1 MEGNRVQKETKK
13 GPDNPKKKALLI
25 GIGAAAV
32 VVVGAYAGLCA
43 WVGSSPAILKGVSV
57 GGVSVGGMTQE
68 QAKSALEDSLDQV
81 KDLTVPLEYGTWSG
95 SIPGTA
101 LSLNAEDCA
110 RQAWETGR
118 SNFILQ
124 GGAYLGSLLGMDQ
137 EVDLS
142 LDWSE
147 DGQKQLNALLDEADQ
162 LAGGGITQAA
172 YVIDGDQLKITK
184 GVTGVAIDREKS
196 EEQVK
201 QALKDELEEKLR
213 GETVQPET
221 VTLTAHEESPQ
232 EPDFQAMYEE
242 LHTEP
247 VDATVDPQTYQ
258 ATDSVVGVDFDVEQA
273 KTAYESAAEG
283 ETVSIPLTLTQPKET
298 KESLQAKLFRD
309 LLGSGTTNVSG
320 SSNRKHNVKLS
331 AEACNG
337 VVLMPGEVFS
347 YNNTTGSRSAS
358 KGYLSAP
365 VYSGGASVDEVGGGI
380 CQTSSTIY
388 YAVLHTTLEVVER
401 KAHMYNTGYVD
412 EGMDATVYYGL
423 TDFRFKNNT
432 NYPVK
437 IVTRSYDQGGKR
449 KLTVE
454 IYGTN
459 ETGYY
464 AVPKSTTYD
473 WVSPTTQ
480 YKADSSIPRGTTKVD
495 SKQNPYTGVSASTY
509 RYIYDKNGNL
519 VEKQQMTSSTY
530 KMRPKTILY
539 NPADGD
545 PSTWVG
551 GKPSQPQTQPET
563 PATQPETPATQPET
577 PVTQPETPATQPET
591 PAETPTE
598 TPAETP
604 AEQSAASSSQTA

>member
-1 MEGNRVQKETKK
+1 MEGKRVRNEGTKHPRK
-13 GPDNPKKKALLI
+13 TNKKKNKLLL
-25 GIGAAAV
+25 GLCAV
-32 VVVGAYAGLCA
+32 VVVIVCAYVGLCA
-43 WVGSSPAILKGVSV
+43 WVGSSQQILKGVTV
-57 GGVSVGGMTQE
+57 GGVPVGGMTQE
-68 QAKSALEDSLDQV
+68 QAKTVLDESME
-81 KDLTVPLEYGTWSG
+81 KATAITLPLEYGTWSG
-95 SIPGTA
+95 SIGGDA
-101 LSLNAEDCA
+101 LTLNTEDCA
-110 RQAWETGR
+110 RQAWEAGR
-118 SNFILQ
+118 GNFLFR
-124 GGAYLGSLLGMDQ
+124 GGAYLSSLLGMKRDV
-137 EVDLS
+137 ELS
-142 LDWSE
+142 MDWTE
-147 DGQKQLNALLDEADQ
+147 NGQTQLQALLEEADQ
-162 LAGGGITQAA
+162 LAGGGLTEAA
-172 YVIDGDQLKITK
+172 YVRDGDVLKITK
-184 GVTGVAIDREKS
+184 GVTGVAIDREQS
-196 EEQVK
+196 EQQVK
-201 QALKDELEEKLR
+201 QALEDELAEQMR
-213 GETVQPET
+213 GESVQPET
-221 VTLTAHEESPQ
+221 VTLAAHEESPR

-247 VDATVDPQTYQ
+247 VDSTVDPQTYQ

-273 KTAYESAAEG
+273 KQAYESAAEG
-283 ETVSIPLTLTQPKET
+283 ETVSIPLVLTQPKET

-331 AEACNG
+331 AQACNG

-347 YNNTTGSRSAS
+347 YNNTTGSRTAA

-412 EGMDATVYYGL
+412 EGMDATVYYGQ

-473 WVSPTTQ
+473 KVSPTTQ

-495 SKQNPYTGVSASTY
+495 SKQNPYIGISASTY

-545 PSTWVG
+545 PSTWVNG
-551 GKPSQPQTQPET
+551 VPPQPQTE
-563 PATQPETPATQPET
+563 A
-577 PVTQPETPATQPET
+577 PATQPET
-591 PAETPTE
+591 PAET
-598 TPAETP
+598 AETQ
-604 AEQSAASSSQTA
+604 AEQPAAASDQAA

>member
-1 MEGNRVQKETKK
+1 MEGNRVQKKTRK
-13 GPDNPKKKALLI
+13 GPDNPKKKGLLI

-32 VVVGAYAGLCA
+32 VIVGAYVGLCA
-43 WVGSSPAILKGVSV
+43 WVGSSPTILKGVTV
-57 GGVSVGGMTQE
+57 GGVPVGGMTQE
-68 QAKSALEDSLDQV
+68 EAKSTLEQGMEQS
-81 KDLTVPLEYGTWSG
+81 KGLTVPLEYGTWSG
-95 SIPGTA
+95 SIQGSA
-101 LSLNAEDCA
+101 MNLNGEECA
-110 RQAWETGR
+110 KQAWEAGR
-118 SNFILQ
+118 SNFILR
-124 GGAYLGSLLGMDQ
+124 GGAYLGSLLGMSRD
-137 EVDLS
+137 VDLV

-147 DGQKQLNALLDEADQ
+147 DGQKQLDTLLDEADQ

-196 EEQVK
+196 QEQVK
-201 QALKDELEEKLR
+201 QALEDELAEQLR
-213 GETVQPET
+213 GEGVQPET

-232 EPDFQAMYEE
+232 EPDFEAMYQE

-247 VDATVDPQTYQ
+247 VDSTVDPQTYQ

-273 KTAYESAAEG
+273 KAAYESAAEG

-337 VVLMPGEVFS
+337 VVLMPGEIFS

-473 WVSPTTQ
+473 QVTPTTQ
-480 YKADSSIPRGTTKVD
+480 YKADSSVPRGTTKVD
-495 SKQNPYTGVSASTY
+495 SKQNPYTGISASTY

-545 PSTWVG
+545 PSTWVNG
-551 GKPSQPQTQPET
+551 VPPQPQT
-563 PATQPETPATQPET
+563 
-577 PVTQPETPATQPET
+577 ETPATQPET
-591 PAETPTE
+591 PAETTEE
-598 TPAETP
+598 TPAETTSETQG
-604 AEQSAASSSQTA
+604 EQPTAASSSQVA

>member
-1 MEGNRVQKETKK
+1 MEGSRVQNNGAK
-13 GPDNPKKKALLI
+13 GPMNPKKKKLLI

-32 VVVGAYAGLCA
+32 VVVGAYVGLCA
-43 WVGSSPAILKGVSV
+43 WVGGSQTIMKGVHV

-68 QAKSALEDSLDQV
+68 QAKSTLEQSMTQAKSVTLPV
-81 KDLTVPLEYGTWSG
+81 EYGTWSG
-95 SIPGTA
+95 SISGSA
-101 LSLNAEDCA
+101 LSLEADDCV
-110 RQAWETGR
+110 RQAWEAGR
-118 SNFILQ
+118 SNFLLQ
-124 GGAYLGSLLGMDQ
+124 GGAYLSSLMGMKQD
-137 EVDLS
+137 VDLV

-147 DGQKQLNALLDEADQ
+147 SGKEELNALLDEADQ
-162 LAGGGITQAA
+162 LAGGGITEAA
-172 YVIDGDQLKITK
+172 YVVEGDALKITK
-184 GVTGVAIDREKS
+184 GVTGVAIDREQS
-196 EEQVK
+196 EQQVK
-201 QALKDELEEKLR
+201 QALTDEISQQLR
-213 GETVQPET
+213 GEAVQAET
-221 VTLTAHEESPQ
+221 VTLTAHEESPR
-232 EPDFQAMYEE
+232 EPDFEAMYEE

-247 VDATVDPQTYQ
+247 VDATVDPETYQ
-258 ATDSVVGVDFDVEQA
+258 ATDHVVGVDFDVEQA
-273 KTAYESAAEG
+273 KAAYQSAAEG
-283 ETVSIPLTLTQPKET
+283 ETVSIPLTLTQPNET

-331 AEACNG
+331 AQACNG
-337 VVLMPGEVFS
+337 VVLMPGEIFS
-347 YNNTTGSRSAS
+347 YNNTTGSRTAS

-473 WVSPTTQ
+473 RVSPTTQ
-480 YKADSSIPRGTTKVD
+480 YKTDESIPRGTTKVD
-495 SKQNPYTGVSASTY
+495 SKQNPYTGISASTY

-545 PSTWVG
+545 PSTWVNG
-551 GKPSQPQTQPET
+551 VPPQPQPEPEQPIDSGSQGT
-563 PATQPETPATQPET
+563 D
-577 PVTQPETPATQPET
+577 
-591 PAETPTE
+591 
-598 TPAETP
+598 
-604 AEQSAASSSQTA
+604 SGASSSSSTLDQSAGGASSQAS

>member
-1 MEGNRVQKETKK
+1 M
-13 GPDNPKKKALLI
+13 
-25 GIGAAAV
+25 
-32 VVVGAYAGLCA
+32 
-43 WVGSSPAILKGVSV
+43 
-57 GGVSVGGMTQE
+57 
-68 QAKSALEDSLDQV
+68 
-81 KDLTVPLEYGTWSG
+81 
-95 SIPGTA
+95 
-101 LSLNAEDCA
+101 
-110 RQAWETGR
+110 
-118 SNFILQ
+118 
-124 GGAYLGSLLGMDQ
+124 
-137 EVDLS
+137 
-142 LDWSE
+142 
-147 DGQKQLNALLDEADQ
+147 
-162 LAGGGITQAA
+162 
-172 YVIDGDQLKITK
+172 
-184 GVTGVAIDREKS
+184 
-196 EEQVK
+196 
-201 QALKDELEEKLR
+201 
-213 GETVQPET
+213 
-221 VTLTAHEESPQ
+221 TLTAHEESPR
-232 EPDFQAMYEE
+232 EPDFEAMYEE

-247 VDATVDPQTYQ
+247 VDSTVDPKTYQ

-273 KTAYESAAEG
+273 KAAYQSAAEG

-331 AEACNG
+331 AQACNG

-437 IVTRSYDQGGKR
+437 IVTRSYDQGGRR

-473 WVSPTTQ
+473 RVTPTTQ

-495 SKQNPYTGVSASTY
+495 SKQNPYTGISASTY

-545 PSTWVG
+545 PSTWVNG
-551 GKPSQPQTQPET
+551 VPPQPQPEPQPE
-563 PATQPETPATQPET
+563 PEPQPQPEPEQPT
-577 PVTQPETPATQPET
+577 DPGNQG
-591 PAETPTE
+591 TE
-598 TPAETP
+598 
-604 AEQSAASSSQTA
+604 SGASSSSSTPQSAEGASSQVS

>member
-1 MEGNRVQKETKK
+1 MKGTRVQKETKK

-25 GIGAAAV
+25 GIGAAVIVLA
-32 VVVGAYAGLCA
+32 GAYAGLCA
-43 WVGSSPAILKGVSV
+43 WVGSSQTILKGVTV

-68 QAKSALEDSLDQV
+68 QAKSTLEQSMDEIKS
-81 KDLTVPLEYGTWSG
+81 LTVPLEYGTWSG
-95 SIPGTA
+95 SIQGSA

-110 RQAWETGR
+110 KQAWEAGR
-118 SNFILQ
+118 SNFIVQ
-124 GGAYLGSLLGMDQ
+124 GGAYLGSLLGMNQD
-137 EVDLS
+137 VDLV

-147 DGQKQLNALLDEADQ
+147 DGQTQLNALLDEADQ

-184 GVTGVAIDREKS
+184 GVTGVAIDREQS
-196 EEQVK
+196 EQQVK
-201 QALKDELEEKLR
+201 QALAQEIEEQLR
-213 GETVQPET
+213 GEGVQTET

-232 EPDFQAMYEE
+232 EPDFQAMYQE

-273 KTAYESAAEG
+273 KTAYESASEG
-283 ETVSIPLTLTQPKET
+283 ETVSIPLILTQPKET

-331 AEACNG
+331 AQACNG

-347 YNNTTGSRSAS
+347 YNNTTGSRTAA

-401 KAHMYNTGYVD
+401 RAHMYNTGYVE
-412 EGMDATVYYGL
+412 EGMDATVYYGS

-473 WVSPTTQ
+473 RVTPTTQ

-495 SKQNPYTGVSASTY
+495 SKQNPYIGISASTY

-545 PSTWVG
+545 PSTWVNG
-551 GKPSQPQTQPET
+551 VPPQPQPEPQPE
-563 PATQPETPATQPET
+563 PDT
-577 PVTQPETPATQPET
+577 PVTQPETPTTQPET
-591 PAETPTE
+591 PAETP
-598 TPAETP
+598 AETQT
-604 AEQSAASSSQTA
+604 EQTADSSSQAA

>member
-1 MEGNRVQKETKK
+1 MKGSRIQKDSAK
-13 GPDNPKKKALLI
+13 GPGNPKKKFLLL
-25 GIGAAAV
+25 GLGAAV
-32 VVVGAYAGLCA
+32 VVVLGAYAGLCA
-43 WVGSSPAILKGVSV
+43 WVGGSQTILKGVSV

-68 QAKSALEDSLDQV
+68 QAQSALEDSMIQAQAVSL
-81 KDLTVPLEYGTWSG
+81 PLEYGTWSG
-95 SIPGTA
+95 SIQGSA
-101 LSLNAEDCA
+101 LELDAEDCA
-110 RQAWETGR
+110 QQAWKTGR
-118 SNFILQ
+118 SSFLLQ
-124 GGAYLGSLLGMDQ
+124 GGAYLSSLMGMDR

-142 LDWSE
+142 LDWSQS
-147 DGQKQLNALLDEADQ
+147 GKQELKALLDEADQ
-162 LAGGGITQAA
+162 LAGGGVTQAA
-172 YVIDGDQLKITK
+172 YVIEGEALKITK
-184 GVTGVAIDREKS
+184 GVTGVAIDREQS
-196 EEQVK
+196 EQQVK
-201 QALKDELEEKLR
+201 QALIDEISQQLR
-213 GETVQPET
+213 GDTAQVKK

-232 EPDFQAMYEE
+232 EPDFDAMYTE

-247 VDATVDPQTYQ
+247 VESTVDPETYQ
-258 ATDSVVGVDFDVEQA
+258 ATDSAVGVDFDVAQA
-273 KTAYESAAEG
+273 KAAYESAAEG
-283 ETVSIPLTLTQPKET
+283 ETVEIPLVLTQPQET

-309 LLGSGTTNVSG
+309 LLGTGTTTVSG

-331 AEACNG
+331 AQACNG

-347 YNNTTGSRSAS
+347 YNNTTGSRTAA

-401 KAHMYNTGYVD
+401 RAHMYNTGYVD
-412 EGMDATVYYGL
+412 EGMDATVYYGS

-432 NYPVK
+432 NYPIK

-473 WVSPTTQ
+473 QVNPTTQ

-495 SKQNPYTGVSASTY
+495 SKQNPYTGISATTY

-545 PSTWVG
+545 PSTWVNG
-551 GKPSQPQTQPET
+551 VPPQPQPET
-563 PATQPETPATQPET
+563 PPVTEPETPPATEPETPADPGTATDPET
-577 PVTQPETPATQPET
+577 TDPGA
-591 PAETPTE
+591 
-598 TPAETP
+598 
-604 AEQSAASSSQTA
+604 AASSSGQAEPDAGSSAQL